1 MTLSPKVEA
10 ASGVGRWRDVRAR
23 RSVRALPLRGSRG
36 LFVKQ
41 LFLQGLELRVRL
53 DREHF
58 LAVPRVLDV
67 KHPRAARARARKRSA
82 PLARAAPLRGG

>member
-1 MTLSPKVEA
+1 LTLSPKVEA

-41 LFLQGLELRVRL
+41 LFLQGLELRVRP
-53 DREHF
+53 DVRTDQTAPVGGTAEIPQQSRTNSPTCAQR
-58 LAVPRVLDV
+58 LA
-67 KHPRAARARARKRSA
+67 
-82 PLARAAPLRGG
+82 GE